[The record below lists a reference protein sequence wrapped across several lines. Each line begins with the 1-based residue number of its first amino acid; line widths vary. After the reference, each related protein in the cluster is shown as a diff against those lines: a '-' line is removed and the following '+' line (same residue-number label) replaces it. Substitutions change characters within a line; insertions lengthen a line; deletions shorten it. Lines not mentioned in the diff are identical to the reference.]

1 MSVRLQVV
9 MDADELA
16 QIRRVAAARGLTV
29 SAWVRQAVQAARR
42 QESDGDLQRKL
53 ELIRRSST
61 YAFPT
66 ADIEQMLAE
75 TEQGYLVDEQ

>member
-9 MDADELA
+9 MDADELD

-53 ELIRRSST
+53 ELIRLSSA

-75 TEQGYLVDEQ
+75 TEQGYLIDEQ

>member
-9 MDADELA
+9 MNADELA

-53 ELIRRSST
+53 ELIRRSSA

-66 ADIEQMLAE
+66 ADIEQMLVE
-75 TEQGYLVDEQ
+75 TEQGYLIDEP